1 LLGLEFRDT
10 PGVIEILIFAVGVKG
25 MGLAV
30 FGLPADVVLY
40 ALDNDVTPAKV
51 LLIF

>member
-1 LLGLEFRDT
+1 
-10 PGVIEILIFAVGVKG
+10 

-51 LLIF
+51 LLIFQAGFTTVIGDIFLLGEGKKDLA